1 MRARRPVVG
10 FVIPGSG
17 WVVDHSE
24 PHLLDVRGS
33 EVGDTDTVDLVLLP
47 EIGVIAE
54 RVSAP
59 GVV

>member
-1 MRARRPVVG
+1 M
-10 FVIPGSG
+10 
-17 WVVDHSE
+17 VDHSE

-59 GVV
+59 GVFDLGSWLLFESD